1 MTCRKRKLRCD
12 RQNPCSNCVRSRD
25 AICVYEN
32 SAPLSRRLPLS
43 QGEGTPL
50 VMRERLGDLEPVDSV
65 SDSSRQSTTA
75 DQVSTSRS
83 ASGPGTATPAT
94 PATQV
99 SLHDVASMRDKI
111 RQLEEQLS
119 ASALKSVES
128 PASYAASSIVTATSQ
143 LGGTYY
149 FHREA
154 SPCGSS
160 HPVTR
165 SVTHKSRF
173 FGQSH
178 WINGIAMVGALH
190 LFIFSRAVHVR
201 ARWSGYLT
209 IAAGL

>member
-1 MTCRKRKLRCD
+1 M
-12 RQNPCSNCVRSRD
+12 RSRD
-25 AICVYEN
+25 AICVYDN

-43 QGEGTPL
+43 QGQATPL

-65 SDSSRQSTTA
+65 SESSQHSTTTG
-75 DQVSTSRS
+75 QVSTSRS

-94 PATQV
+94 PPTQA
-99 SLHDVASMRDKI
+99 SLQDVASMRDKI

-119 ASALKSVES
+119 ASAPKEVES
-128 PASYAASSIVTATSQ
+128 PASYSASSIVTATSR

-154 SPCGSS
+154 SPFGSS
-160 HPVTR
+160 QLVTR

-178 WINGIAMVGALH
+178 WINGIAMVRVLH
-190 LFIFSRAVHVR
+190 LFVFSCAVH
-201 ARWSGYLT
+201 ARSSGYLN